1 MNKTSFKRPPVLSDH
16 FFFVTNTGLTVI
28 NCLFTFREMEEAELI
43 RSQIFKEHA
52 VRFMKIVDDLVD
64 SMDQPKTGIQQTLM
78 MLGAKHATFEGFKVE
93 YFAAYSKSLID
104 VWEYTIG
111 EEFIPEVRDCW
122 LDLFNYLVKYM
133 CQGYNI
139 YINDMEV
146 TCNGDEHKLRFE

>member
-1 MNKTSFKRPPVLSDH
+1 
-16 FFFVTNTGLTVI
+16 
-28 NCLFTFREMEEAELI
+28 MEEAELI

-104 VWEYTIG
+104 VRHAMFLCKIS
-111 EEFIPEVRDCW
+111 
-122 LDLFNYLVKYM
+122 
-133 CQGYNI
+133 I
-139 YINDMEV
+139 YIKNE
-146 TCNGDEHKLRFE
+146 